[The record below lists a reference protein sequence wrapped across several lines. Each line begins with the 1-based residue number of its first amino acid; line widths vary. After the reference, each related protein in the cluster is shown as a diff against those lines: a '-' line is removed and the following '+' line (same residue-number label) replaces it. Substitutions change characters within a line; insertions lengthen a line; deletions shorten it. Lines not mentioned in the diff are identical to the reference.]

1 MSGEMRG
8 KVSRAGGFACF
19 LLLAGCTVGPKY
31 QAPTVQTPAAFKE
44 PVPAEFKDSPDWKAG
59 QPSDAVLRPKWWEI
73 FGDTDL
79 NGLEEQ
85 VDQSNQSLKAAE
97 ARFRQ
102 ARAMI
107 RFSKA
112 DQLPTISTTPY
123 IANQHISAVQSP
135 FVGGGQT
142 GGDLILPFDLNYE
155 VDLWG
160 KIRKQVEAARE
171 EFQGTAADLQTARLS
186 LHSELAFDYFELR
199 STDAQ
204 KKVLDDTVVAY
215 QKALDLTSRR
225 YEGGLSPKSEVAQA
239 EAQLETTKAQNIDT
253 GVMRA
258 QYEHAIAVLTGQ
270 PPETFTLAAKQ
281 LHLVPPVIP
290 TGVPSELL
298 QRRPDIASAERRV
311 AEANARIGIAKA
323 AFYPSLTISASGG
336 FQGGSLVNWLIWPSR
351 FWAIGPSLG
360 QTLFDN
366 GRRRASSDSAVANYD
381 STVATYRQTA
391 LTAFQEVEDNLAALR
406 ILSEE
411 AKTQRSAV
419 EASEESLALSTNRY
433 KGGLVT
439 YLEVITAQSTAL
451 GNERTEVDILR
462 RRMDASVLL
471 IKALGGGW
479 NASSLPSS

>member
-1 MSGEMRG
+1 M
-8 KVSRAGGFACF
+8 KRAGLSIAAV
-19 LLLAGCTVGPKY
+19 LLAGCTVGPKY
-31 QAPTVQTPAAFKE
+31 QVPVVQTPAAFKE
-44 PVPAEFKDSPDWKAG
+44 PVPSEYKDSPDWKPG

-73 FGDTDL
+73 FGDTEL

-85 VDQSNQSLKAAE
+85 VDASNQSLKVAE

-107 RFSKA
+107 RFNKA
-112 DQLPTISTTPY
+112 DLLPTISTGPS
-123 IANQHISAVQSP
+123 IANQHITAADSRV
-135 FVGGGQT
+135 VGGGQT
-142 GGDLILPFDLNYE
+142 GGNFILPFDLSYE

-160 KIRKQVEAARE
+160 KIHKQVEAARE
-171 EFQGTAADLQTARLS
+171 EFQATAADLQTVRLS
-186 LHSELAFDYFELR
+186 LHAELAWDYFELR
-199 STDAQ
+199 SADAQ
-204 KKVLDDTVVAY
+204 KKVLDDTVQAY
-215 QKALDLTSRR
+215 EKALDLTSKR

-239 EAQLETTKAQNIDT
+239 KAQLETARAQDIDI
-253 GVMRA
+253 GVTRA

-270 PPETFTLAAKQ
+270 PPETLTLAVKP
-281 LHLVPPVIP
+281 LRIVPPVIP

-311 AEANARIGIAKA
+311 AEANAQIGIAKA
-323 AFYPSLTISASGG
+323 AFYPSLTISAAGG

-351 FWAIGPSLG
+351 FWAIGPQLN

-366 GRRRASSDSAVANYD
+366 GRRRATSDAAIANYD
-381 STVATYRQTA
+381 STVAGYRQTA

-406 ILSEE
+406 VLSDE
-411 AKTQRSAV
+411 AKTQRAAV

-439 YLEVITAQSTAL
+439 YLEVITAQSLAL

-479 NASSLPSS
+479 NASSLPAS